1 LSEAMG
7 DKSSNKPSAVF
18 VKPVPMKLFAAW
30 EVDKTT
36 PNCIPRQCTF
46 TLTRLLLLKP
56 LGNEVAFITI
66 AVKMQSSKRTL
77 RSNDILLPNTGGL
90 LDTELDLS
98 FSLQYPHFLKGAGG
112 SNKLHVTLQRRK
124 RYKNR
129 AMLGYKTIATGVINM
144 SEVLQRPVG
153 RELELLGE
161 EKERPEPVARIQV
174 EALSTH
180 PVQEE
185 PCDARHKAQDAE
197 RSGDNTDDDED
208 SSSNDDASDSAP
220 EEAGHTDALMRRR
233 RSSQMRKVFDLYAAI
248 YDTSFIAS
256 LLVSFLLV
264 GVFLQAFDAEHYPE
278 GLEQELMH
286 KNSRDLEDLL
296 LDELD
301 DLSDS
306 GPEGDNMSLSS
317 TPKPSLRSVRPG
329 CVCPLRVQRGGCS
342 SDRRHAPP
350 VPAPL
355 QQNGFEWGTMPPPV
369 WDLWGRLP
377 PLHPRYS
384 SGAPV
389 HKAFLQTSR
398 HAVAT
403 QRAKIK
409 CLASVFSGHRARR
422 RSESAPQRGRARP
435 QGRRHRPGSAY
446 SQGGAEGLGQQRELV
461 RTRALP
467 LQPWVLDQLGQLF
480 AGDEA
485 VPDRLLLVEAPW
497 LATALQRAALPGV
510 LSLAHGADLKAALAA
525 LVSRIQ
531 KFCNCN
537 SRAPL
542 TVRVGL
548 LGSDPFLHSVVRL
561 YVEHFSTKPPEWQAY
576 LRFFFVPTGGSPVAR
591 YLSSVDNCYASL
603 FGDSSWRELVERGSP
618 EAPELADRVADY
630 LSGAHSCLQLPVA
643 EAMVTYKGHSSDD
656 ESTQVFIPFISVKK
670 RKKFAEGEMT
680 KPGCYAVDLEEA
692 LPGSSP
698 PGGPMERESTTPP
711 SSPSMSSAG
720 LAPAGCVSTSAMDL
734 QLDYWTLGPSARKGA
749 EPSKLTLKAW
759 FRSVQARLH
768 SCSRRKMVGK
778 GVEALGP
785 SLTLNYVTKEKKQKI
800 MRLGK
805 KKERESD
812 RDARCQLV
820 EGVHRLI
827 CSCRNLQ
834 APLKVTIDSVEW
846 TGVKFFQL
854 SSQWQTHIKY
864 FPVGLY
870 MAPEHSQSH

>member
-1 LSEAMG
+1 MWL
-7 DKSSNKPSAVF
+7 
-18 VKPVPMKLFAAW
+18 
-30 EVDKTT
+30 
-36 PNCIPRQCTF
+36 
-46 TLTRLLLLKP
+46 
-56 LGNEVAFITI
+56 VAL
-66 AVKMQSSKRTL
+66 QSSKRTL

-185 PCDARHKAQDAE
+185 PCDARHKAQGQGPDAE

-233 RSSQMRKVFDLYAAI
+233 RSSQMRKRNI
-248 YDTSFIAS
+248 KQKFIN
-256 LLVSFLLV
+256 LLKKFRVPDAE
-264 GVFLQAFDAEHYPE
+264 AFDAEHYPE

-317 TPKPSLRSVRPG
+317 TPKPSLRPFFSSSTLV
-329 CVCPLRVQRGGCS
+329 PLEAEKSLRHSDESLQRAESDSAQVMTGGERRQHRHCCNTAAEQRS
-342 SDRRHAPP
+342 AARGTGSISD
-350 VPAPL
+350 V
-355 QQNGFEWGTMPPPV
+355 G
-369 WDLWGRLP
+369 GRLP
-377 PLHPRYS
+377 KQSVWHPSFQDTEPEEGASPPHSAEERVHKVVGAAPAVPTPR
-384 SGAPV
+384 GAPRD
-389 HKAFLQTSR
+389 SDS
-398 HAVAT
+398 
-403 QRAKIK
+403 
-409 CLASVFSGHRARR
+409 SVS
-422 RSESAPQRGRARP
+422 
-435 QGRRHRPGSAY
+435 
-446 SQGGAEGLGQQRELV
+446 
-461 RTRALP
+461 
-467 LQPWVLDQLGQLF
+467 PWVLDQLGQLF

-485 VPDRLLLVEAPW
+485 VPDRLLLVEVPW

-576 LRFFFVPTGGSPVAR
+576 LRFFFVPTGG
-591 YLSSVDNCYASL
+591 
-603 FGDSSWRELVERGSP
+603 
-618 EAPELADRVADY
+618 
-630 LSGAHSCLQLPVA
+630 
-643 EAMVTYKGHSSDD
+643 
-656 ESTQVFIPFISVKK
+656 
-670 RKKFAEGEMT
+670 
-680 KPGCYAVDLEEA
+680 
-692 LPGSSP
+692 
-698 PGGPMERESTTPP
+698 
-711 SSPSMSSAG
+711 
-720 LAPAGCVSTSAMDL
+720 
-734 QLDYWTLGPSARKGA
+734 
-749 EPSKLTLKAW
+749 
-759 FRSVQARLH
+759 
-768 SCSRRKMVGK
+768 
-778 GVEALGP
+778 
-785 SLTLNYVTKEKKQKI
+785 
-800 MRLGK
+800 
-805 KKERESD
+805 
-812 RDARCQLV
+812 
-820 EGVHRLI
+820 
-827 CSCRNLQ
+827 
-834 APLKVTIDSVEW
+834 
-846 TGVKFFQL
+846 
-854 SSQWQTHIKY
+854 
-864 FPVGLY
+864 
-870 MAPEHSQSH
+870 

>member
-1 LSEAMG
+1 MG

-185 PCDARHKAQDAE
+185 PCDARHKAQGQGPDAE

-233 RSSQMRKVFDLYAAI
+233 RSSQMRKRNI
-248 YDTSFIAS
+248 KQKFIN
-256 LLVSFLLV
+256 LLKKFRVPDAE
-264 GVFLQAFDAEHYPE
+264 AFDAEHYPE

-317 TPKPSLRSVRPG
+317 TPKPSLRPFFSSSTLVPLEAEKSVRHSDES
-329 CVCPLRVQRGGCS
+329 LQRAE
-342 SDRRHAPP
+342 SDSAQDTEPEEGASPP
-350 VPAPL
+350 HSA
-355 QQNGFEWGTMPPPV
+355 EE
-369 WDLWGRLP
+369 R
-377 PLHPRYS
+377 
-384 SGAPV
+384 V
-389 HKAFLQTSR
+389 HKVVGTAP
-398 HAVAT
+398 AVPT
-403 QRAKIK
+403 PRG
-409 CLASVFSGHRARR
+409 VARD
-422 RSESAPQRGRARP
+422 SDS
-435 QGRRHRPGSAY
+435 S
-446 SQGGAEGLGQQRELV
+446 
-461 RTRALP
+461 
-467 LQPWVLDQLGQLF
+467 PWVLDQLGQLF

-485 VPDRLLLVEAPW
+485 VPDRMLLVEPPW

-576 LRFFFVPTGGSPVAR
+576 LRFFFVPTGPGSSPVAR

-656 ESTQVFIPFISVKK
+656 ESTQVFIPFISDVKI
-670 RKKFAEGEMT
+670 GVMD
-680 KPGCYAVDLEEA
+680 GVSSSVDLEEA

-698 PGGPMERESTTPP
+698 PGPPMERESTTPP

-720 LAPAGCVSTSAMDL
+720 LAPAGGCPSGGPQGEAMDL
-734 QLDYWTLGPSARKGA
+734 QLDYWTLGPSARKGT

-759 FRSVQARLH
+759 FRSVQVWRLANT
-768 SCSRRKMVGK
+768 S
-778 GVEALGP
+778 EALGP

-812 RDARCQLV
+812 REARCQLV

-870 MAPEHSQSH
+870 MAPEHGQSH